1 MTPDKVNQADRALA
15 AFIAGEN
22 GFAWTGQMY
31 LDGQL
36 DDDKIIEAIR
46 HHRLSHSPA
55 DEGLREAL
63 ERIRQIEPEELWDIP
78 DRYSGERPSFQTLD
92 ATEVFAIIDAALS
105 SDGAA

>member
-46 HHRLSHSPA
+46 HHRLSHGPA
-55 DEGLREAL
+55 DEGLLAAAIGLQKDLLQRAEWDGEAKVVCAG
-63 ERIRQIEPEELWDIP
+63 
-78 DRYSGERPSFQTLD
+78 SGAWYRFCK
-92 ATEVFAIIDAALS
+92 AIDAALS
-105 SDGAA
+105 SDGAE